1 MSENGKERIGDYEL
15 LALIGDGA
23 QGRVYRARCVT
34 DTLPHVRQGEEVALK
49 VVRVAGEDEKLR
61 LKFQEQAEIL
71 RRLSHT
77 HIVSYRDCFV
87 WHAGEWD
94 EAQCLVMELLEGEP
108 LSNRLKNAKNGLPWP
123 QVESIF
129 EQCLAGLIHARER
142 GITHRDIKPSNI
154 FITKDGQAKLI
165 DFDIARRDDSGQMS
179 TAGWKGTFD
188 YMAPDFITI
197 NGFRGDEVSDIF
209 SLGVCFYQALTGAL
223 PYEPLGETAHIGY
236 LNRWRH
242 ASVPSPS
249 FRPGVFRVLSSAK
262 AVIAKCLTVRRE
274 ERYPS
279 FTALLEDFRKIRYRR
294 LRHKN
299 KEEYELQAVLGR
311 GGFGEVFKAR
321 RVSDGLPVAVKY
333 LFAEK
338 QSERFL
344 REAKI
349 LHQYPHPNLVKY
361 VDFMVLKG
369 TGGEKQYFLVMEFLE
384 GMPGWT
390 LRHRIKNE
398 GGLDVAEVVPLFSN
412 YLGALQ
418 FLHNSARPI
427 IHRDIKPGN
436 LYAPMGQPDKAK
448 IFDLGVARDVSGTVT
463 VGGVPG
469 TLDYMAPE
477 FAEAGG
483 DRGSPQSD
491 LYALGLCLYEA
502 LTGKPVF
509 DRLPT
514 DLNSAWVAFQDRI
527 RKPPQIAFD
536 AEVFARYPRLK
547 QVITRAL
554 SEKPA
559 QRHADAV
566 EMRAA
571 LEDALR
577 PESVLP
583 EHDDLF
589 DAGEMTVATLAGA
602 RPLVGSGITQDTRS
616 AEQVEATLA
625 VPGGGLIEAGRREAE
640 RRRARKRLVLT
651 GVVASAAVGIGG
663 VLLGIRVAERR
674 GAGVSPEPERV
685 SQAQV
690 STQVPSRP
698 DPEPK
703 AADVASVVTQPK
715 SEPRAADVAPVVTQ
729 PKPEPKAA
737 DVAPVVT
744 QPKPQQ
750 TVVALPPERDPVYQ
764 DLLKAIPGALDDD
777 ASWLAAEA
785 AAGRLAA
792 QADEPWPGLDEAER
806 TRRLAVLQERLMSL
820 ATEGVK
826 RLRDAALAELAAGRD
841 GKADRDRL
849 ARLNAQTPRLK
860 ASLAPAMEDA
870 VAQVDRAYAAYVE
883 GVKREQE
890 RRRKAAEEQ
899 AAREKAERQKAE
911 EHAARL
917 ARETGLL
924 DTLDVQLRGDGLEAC
939 LNGVKV
945 LGAVTPEVLAD
956 APFKARWEASR
967 AAYVNKVT
975 QTLEQKEPLEERL
988 RRLEAV
994 DEVLGHAAA
1003 AAVFGAEAAGL
1014 RRALEQ
1020 QKGLGLLRLVNR
1032 SKTPLLLTSRELGV
1046 SNGTLAGGESK
1057 EWLLPVKGEVLTISV
1072 AVRGDDRLR
1081 SRIETVKLTPGSGV
1095 ERTLGDGKAGLP
1107 TPKAEEQPAVA
1118 AEAAPAA
1125 PAPVTEPPVTAAKP
1139 APAAAAPAPVEAKP
1153 APAAPVPVTE
1163 PPVTAAK
1170 PAPAAAAPAPV
1181 EAKPAPAAPVPVTE
1195 PPVTA
1200 AKPAPAAAAPAPV
1213 EAKPAPAAPVPVTE
1227 PPVTAAK
1234 PAPAAAAPAPVAAKP
1249 APAAPAPVTEPP
1261 VTAAKPA
1268 PAAAAPAPVEAKGAF
1283 EITVSP
1289 KTAQILLDELP
1300 VPAGRYVV
1308 SADENH
1314 QIVVECKGYKTVQ
1327 QYYTVKPGETRRID
1341 ILLEKEDKR
1350 SFFGF

>member
-1 MSENGKERIGDYEL
+1 MDENGKERIGDYEL

-34 DTLPHVRQGEEVALK
+34 DALPHVRQGEEVALK
-49 VVRVAGEDEKLR
+49 VVRVTGEDDKFR
-61 LKFQEQAEIL
+61 LKFKEQADIL

-77 HIVSYRDCFV
+77 HIVSYRDCFA

-108 LSNRLKNAKNGLPWP
+108 LSDRLKNAKNGLPWP

-154 FITKDGQAKLI
+154 FITKEGQAKLI

-197 NGFRGDEVSDIF
+197 GGFRGDEVSDIF
-209 SLGVCFYQALTGAL
+209 SLGVCFYQALTGVL
-223 PYEPLGETAHIGY
+223 PYEPLGATAHIGY
-236 LNRWRH
+236 LNRWRD
-242 ASVPSPS
+242 ASAPSPS
-249 FRPGVFRVLSSAK
+249 FRPGVFRVLNA
-262 AVIAKCLTVRRE
+262 ARTVIAKCLAVQRG

-279 FTALLEDFRKIRYRR
+279 FMALLEDFRKIHYRR
-294 LRHKN
+294 LRHKS
-299 KEEYELQAVLGR
+299 KEEYELLAVLGR

-685 SQAQV
+685 SQSQV

-698 DPEPK
+698 EPEPK

-715 SEPRAADVAPVVTQ
+715 SEPR
-729 PKPEPKAA
+729 AA

-806 TRRLAVLQERLMSL
+806 TRRLAVLQERLLSL

-1125 PAPVTEPPVTAAKP
+1125 PAPVTEPPVTA
-1139 APAAAAPAPVEAKP
+1139 V
-1153 APAAPVPVTE
+1153 
-1163 PPVTAAK
+1163 
-1170 PAPAAAAPAPV
+1170 
-1181 EAKPAPAAPVPVTE
+1181 
-1195 PPVTA
+1195 
-1200 AKPAPAAAAPAPV
+1200 
-1213 EAKPAPAAPVPVTE
+1213 
-1227 PPVTAAK
+1227 K